1 MTAQVEIYGTSFCR
15 HCLAARELLG
25 SKQIDY
31 TEYLI
36 DLMPLERGEILRR
49 CGRKKVPQILING
62 VPIGGDE
69 DLMALDAS
77 GELDRLL
84 KLTRN
89 SYISCD

>member
-15 HCLAARELLG
+15 HCLAARELL
-25 SKQIDY
+25 KARQIDY

-36 DLMPLERGEILRR
+36 DLMPLERAEMLRR
-49 CGRKKVPQILING
+49 CGRKKVPQILINN

-84 KLTRN
+84 KRA
-89 SYISCD
+89 

>member
-1 MTAQVEIYGTSFCR
+1 MSAQVEIYGTSFCR
-15 HCLAARELLG
+15 HCLAARGLLDA
-25 SKQIDY
+25 KQIEY

-36 DLMPLERGEILRR
+36 DLMPLERAEMLRR
-49 CGRKKVPQILING
+49 CGRKKVPQILINS

-84 KLTRN
+84 KLV
-89 SYISCD
+89 